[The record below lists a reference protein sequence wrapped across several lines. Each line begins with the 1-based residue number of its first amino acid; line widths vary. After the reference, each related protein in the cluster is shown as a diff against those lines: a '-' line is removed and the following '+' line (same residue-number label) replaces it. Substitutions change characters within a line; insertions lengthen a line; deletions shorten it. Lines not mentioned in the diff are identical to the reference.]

1 MTADEITGR
10 EERIEVMLDPST
22 AGWRPGKPCPE
33 CGHSVVHAIVRAG
46 VRFRSDGS
54 WEFDKTLGVYDAFC
68 PTCDWLP
75 PVRSS

>member
-1 MTADEITGR
+1 MTTDEITGR

-46 VRFRSDGS
+46 VQFRSDGS
-54 WEFDKTLGVYDAFC
+54 WEFDETLGVYDAFC
-68 PTCDWLP
+68 PECDWLP
-75 PVRSS
+75 SVCSL

>member
-1 MTADEITGR
+1 MTTDEITGR
-10 EERIEVMLDPST
+10 EERIEVMLDPSA
-22 AGWRPGKPCPE
+22 AGWRPGEPCPE

-46 VRFRSDGS
+46 VQFRSDGS
-54 WEFDKTLGVYDAFC
+54 WEFDETLGVYDAFC